1 MDALV
6 HFDPG
11 DDAFARQEFRKR
23 LVAGDRTLPER
34 LVEQDHSAHEFLYP
48 LGGEEEIAVGAA
60 VRLGALDPD
69 RREAFFAGA
78 ARFVRRYFFLA
89 TATPGCCALA
99 LHVALPTSAPPWPR
113 RPSPAG

>member
-6 HFDPG
+6 HLDPG
-11 DDAFARQEFRKR
+11 DDAFARQEFRKW

-69 RREAFFAGA
+69 RREAFFTRA
-78 ARFVRRYFFLA
+78 ARFVRRKQTLA
-89 TATPGCCALA
+89 FGKHGCGGLGKQISV
-99 LHVALPTSAPPWPR
+99 HGTFPVS
-113 RPSPAG
+113 G